1 MRDIPEMRSQKS
13 PHLSHN
19 QRLPPTHANTMK
31 IPNCELRLVE
41 TMPTVLAKKGI
52 ASNLMSTYEAI
63 MTLIRGAQKQFSMM
77 SKWVI
82 EPTGKSKYAFH
93 EMFNGKFFL

>member
-1 MRDIPEMRSQKS
+1 
-13 PHLSHN
+13 
-19 QRLPPTHANTMK
+19 MK

-93 EMFNGKFFL
+93 EMFNGKFCYRCKRQKFYI